1 LSFGQVEASSALS
14 VLNGLRAKLLTL
26 LLDLNA
32 LLRLI
37 SAHYKLDKEQYP
49 PLVMAEID
57 SFTIGTSLVAGMVAS

>member
-57 SFTIGTSLVAGMVAS
+57 SFTIATSLVAGMVAS